1 MITTTVGLLGD
12 SIRAA
17 DINKLFPDRNK
28 GASACH
34 RGVVLSGTVSIR
46 ALGAGTVSPPPASA
60 SSRPGPWSKAA
71 EIDGVI
77 AEPIDGLWRI

>member
-46 ALGAGTVSPPPASA
+46 ALGAGTVSPPPRLGVLPAGPVEQ
-60 SSRPGPWSKAA
+60 SR
-71 EIDGVI
+71 
-77 AEPIDGLWRI
+77 